1 MRKFKLF
8 KVLLIIIL
16 IHISFKLILH
26 NKKAQ
31 ELTGKNEQKER
42 LNNLRSLYLQK
53 NSNFKLKNSKLFNFT
68 SNEEVLVILIQVH
81 NRSENLKILIESLR
95 LTQSISSSIVIF
107 SHDVIDSSIE
117 KCLETID
124 FVAVKLFSFF
134 IIKFLSFVGVIV
146 LNYFSG

>member
-31 ELTGKNEQKER
+31 ELTGNNEQKER

-107 SHDVIDSSIE
+107 SHDVIDPSIE
-117 KCLETID
+117 KCLETIN

-134 IIKFLSFVGVIV
+134 IIKF
-146 LNYFSG
+146 